1 MRSITSKSEMVPQW
15 PSTAKA
21 HIDSPLHTLPVVVA
35 PQLVSPPSSLHN
47 PSPPSQSTPLYSHP
61 LPTIAS
67 TENIDSPALETDR
80 EADGGGR
87 DEGKGRAQSVVGSGD
102 EGGGAAGG
110 GENWEGG
117 EGEERGDGKA
127 AYKKLLPITV
137 VSDHLLQPG
146 SLSSSPQKATVE
158 HFHAFSDIT
167 GLSSSGEYQL
177 EETDDS
183 RARKGSEPPPSLMA
197 LFERDFASSRRVMK
211 QKSVEEGGGT
221 IAHPKQRSFD
231 NSNLNAPHLQG
242 SPKHHRRVKSPST
255 SEKGRE
261 RGKSKIKRAP
271 SHPHLHQTSSNPHP
285 LSTQP
290 LTKAHSIQQ
299 LRMDSS
305 DSDDSRKQR
314 SYSGGRED
322 MRLLKPRPLHREG
335 RVQEVVRK
343 TPSRESLN
351 SRVKEDDNAKTVSSV
366 GSPKEAREKERGV
379 REVGLRQVSVD
390 SVLTPPARL
399 SYSPSKSY
407 SDMRR
412 RNSTHMGVRKDVLDS
427 GGGRGRPHSMV
438 ETSSFRPQ
446 HSVEFNPTPSDLVA
460 QMFWTAVS
468 LLKSDFEAEF
478 FMALRLI
485 SKVTTCQLC

>member
-1 MRSITSKSEMVPQW
+1 M
-15 PSTAKA
+15 
-21 HIDSPLHTLPVVVA
+21 DS
-35 PQLVSPPSSLHN
+35 
-47 PSPPSQSTPLYSHP
+47 
-61 LPTIAS
+61 
-67 TENIDSPALETDR
+67 
-80 EADGGGR
+80 
-87 DEGKGRAQSVVGSGD
+87 GS
-102 EGGGAAGG
+102 EGGGEAGRGGG
-110 GENWEGG
+110 GEW
-117 EGEERGDGKA
+117 EGEERGGGRTG
-127 AYKKLLPITV
+127 YKKLIPI
-137 VSDHLLQPG
+137 SAAADHLLRPG

-167 GLSSSGEYQL
+167 GLSSSGEYLL

-197 LFERDFASSRRVMK
+197 PFERDLGSSRRVMK
-211 QKSVEEGGGT
+211 QKSVEEGGAT
-221 IAHPKQRSFD
+221 VHPKQRSFD
-231 NSNLNAPHLQG
+231 NSHLNAPHLQG
-242 SPKHHRRVKSPST
+242 SPKHHRRMKSPST

-261 RGKSKIKRAP
+261 KGKSKIKRAP

-285 LSTQP
+285 LSAQP
-290 LTKAHSIQQ
+290 LTKARSIQQ

-322 MRLLKPRPLHREG
+322 MRLLKPHPLRSLAREG
-335 RVQEVVRK
+335 RVQEGVKK

-351 SRVKEDDNAKTVSSV
+351 SHVKEEDNPKTTSSG
-366 GSPKEAREKERGV
+366 GSPKEAHEKERYV

-390 SVLTPPARL
+390 SVLTAPVRL
-399 SYSPSKSY
+399 STSPSKSY

-412 RNSTHMGVRKDVLDS
+412 RNSTQIGLRKDILDS
-427 GGGRGRPHSMV
+427 AGGRGRPHSMV

-468 LLKSDFEAEF
+468 LLQSDFEAEF

-485 SKVTTCQLC
+485 SKVTTYWYS

>member
-1 MRSITSKSEMVPQW
+1 MES
-15 PSTAKA
+15 
-21 HIDSPLHTLPVVVA
+21 
-35 PQLVSPPSSLHN
+35 
-47 PSPPSQSTPLYSHP
+47 
-61 LPTIAS
+61 
-67 TENIDSPALETDR
+67 
-80 EADGGGR
+80 
-87 DEGKGRAQSVVGSGD
+87 GS
-102 EGGGAAGG
+102 EGGGEAGRG
-110 GENWEGG
+110 GDGEEG
-117 EGEERGDGKA
+117 EGEERGGGRA
-127 AYKKLLPITV
+127 GYKKLIPFSV
-137 VSDHLLQPG
+137 AADHLLQPG

-197 LFERDFASSRRVMK
+197 LFEHDFASSRRVMK
-211 QKSVEEGGGT
+211 QKSVEEGGAV
-221 IAHPKQRSFD
+221 AHPKQRSFD
-231 NSNLNAPHLQG
+231 NSHLNAPNLPG
-242 SPKHHRRVKSPST
+242 SPKHHRRMKSPST

-261 RGKSKIKRAP
+261 RGQSKIKRAP
-271 SHPHLHQTSSNPHP
+271 SHPHLHQTNSNPHP

-290 LTKAHSIQQ
+290 LTKARSIQQ
-299 LRMDSS
+299 LRMESS

-322 MRLLKPRPLHREG
+322 MRLMKPHPLRSLAREG
-335 RVQEVVRK
+335 RVQEGVKK

-351 SRVKEDDNAKTVSSV
+351 SRVKEEDNPKITSSV
-366 GSPKEAREKERGV
+366 GSPKEAHEKERSV

-399 SYSPSKSY
+399 ATSPSKSY

-412 RNSTHMGVRKDVLDS
+412 RNSTQIGLRKDILNS

-438 ETSSFRPQ
+438 ETSSLRPQ

-468 LLKSDFEAEF
+468 LLHSDFEAEF

-485 SKVTTCQLC
+485 SKVTSC